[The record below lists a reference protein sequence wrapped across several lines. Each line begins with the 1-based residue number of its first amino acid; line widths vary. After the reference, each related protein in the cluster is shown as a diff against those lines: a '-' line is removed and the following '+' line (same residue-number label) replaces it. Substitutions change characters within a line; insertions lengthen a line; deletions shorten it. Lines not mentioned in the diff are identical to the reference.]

1 MEQNCNLI
9 WHTMD
14 MTSSNNNVQ
23 DTTLLRRVWDW
34 RQPLIIAGLLGGLIS
49 AAASFLIEPEFQS
62 SVVLFALPQQSIGAQ
77 FYEEV
82 KREDILA
89 YGETEDAERLLQI
102 LNSDRIRRRVI
113 EKYDLWSHYSIERGQ
128 TGAQAAMAKVYAGK
142 VGATL
147 TRYGSIRIDV
157 YDSAPEMARNMA
169 NDIAQLT
176 DSVANQLRNDRASE
190 ALRYADRSLR
200 QNQNEIKEMEGR
212 LGELRS
218 VGIYDFPI
226 QIEGLN
232 EQYATALAQGQ
243 TTRAENIQSKMER
256 LAPYANEYNQLT
268 TKLEDAYEQEAVLKK
283 RYDLNKLDAESQIPA
298 AFVVDR
304 AAVSDK
310 KARPVRWL
318 ITVMGAVSLAL
329 AALVFLLMRDAI
341 R

>member
-1 MEQNCNLI
+1 
-9 WHTMD
+9 
-14 MTSSNNNVQ
+14 MTTLHPM
-23 DTTLLRRVWDW
+23 DTTTSNTEDRENTLLQRVWDW
-34 RQPLIIAGLLGGLIS
+34 RKPLLISGLLGGIIS
-49 AAASFLIEPEFQS
+49 AAATFLIEPEFQS
-62 SVVLFALPQQSIGAQ
+62 TVVLFALPQQSIGAQ

-113 EKYDLWSHYSIERGQ
+113 EKYDLWSHYDIQKGERGSR
-128 TGAQAAMAKVYAGK
+128 AAMAKVYAGK
-142 VGATL
+142 VGANL

-157 YDSAPEMARNMA
+157 FDTAPEMARDIA

-176 DSVANQLRNDRASE
+176 DSVANQLRNDRARE
-190 ALRYADRSLR
+190 AFRYAEQSLVK
-200 QNQNEIKEMEGR
+200 NQREIKEMEGR

-218 VGIYDFPI
+218 IGIYDFPI

-232 EQYATALAQGQ
+232 EQYATALADGQ
-243 TTRAENIQSKMER
+243 TGRAATIMSKMER

-268 TKLEDAYEQEAVLKK
+268 TKLEDAYNQEAVLKK
-283 RYDLNKLDAESQIPA
+283 RFDLNKLDAESQIPA
-298 AFVVDR
+298 AFVVDQ
-304 AAVSDK
+304 ASASDK

>member
-1 MEQNCNLI
+1 
-9 WHTMD
+9 MD
-14 MTSSNNNVQ
+14 MTSSNNNVH

>member
-1 MEQNCNLI
+1 M
-9 WHTMD
+9 MD
-14 MTSSNNNVQ
+14 TLPTADNGADSN
-23 DTTLLRRVWDW
+23 LLRRVWDW
-34 RQPLIIAGLLGGLIS
+34 RRPLIIAGAIGALVS
-49 AAASFLIEPEFQS
+49 ATATFFIEPEFQS
-62 SVVLFALPQQSIGAQ
+62 SVVLFALPQLSIGAQ

-113 EKYDLWSHYSIERGQ
+113 EKYDLWSHYEIERNQ
-128 TGAQAAMAKVYAGK
+128 PGAQAAMAKMYSGK
-142 VGATL
+142 VGSDL

-157 YDSAPEMARNMA
+157 FDKTPEMARDIA

-190 ALRYADRSLR
+190 AFRYAERSLR
-200 QNQNEIKEMEGR
+200 QNQREIETMEER
-212 LGELRS
+212 LGGLRREG
-218 VGIYDFPI
+218 VYDYPI

-232 EQYATALAQGQ
+232 EQYATALAEGQ
-243 TTRAENIQSKMER
+243 DSRAKNIMAKMER
-256 LAPYANEYNQLT
+256 LAPFANEYNQLT

-283 RYDLNKLDAESQIPA
+283 RFDLNKLDAESQIPA

-304 AAVSDK
+304 ASVADK

-318 ITVMGAVSLAL
+318 ITVMGAISVAL
-329 AALVFLLMRDAI
+329 AGLVFLLMRDAL